1 MEQVADEKQ
10 GLGILRWGRMV
21 LSLLEREESGQ
32 TDREGGKPEPKAGW
46 WSLVGLTHRES
57 YWIGSERGVVSR
69 PAWRSLNFPWE
80 TAL

>member
-1 MEQVADEKQ
+1 MFGHPEMGKN
-10 GLGILRWGRMV
+10 GIIIIG
-21 LSLLEREESGQ
+21 ERRVW
-32 TDREGGKPEPKAGW
+32 TDREVGNPEPKAGR
-46 WSLVGLTHRES
+46 WSLVGLTHREG